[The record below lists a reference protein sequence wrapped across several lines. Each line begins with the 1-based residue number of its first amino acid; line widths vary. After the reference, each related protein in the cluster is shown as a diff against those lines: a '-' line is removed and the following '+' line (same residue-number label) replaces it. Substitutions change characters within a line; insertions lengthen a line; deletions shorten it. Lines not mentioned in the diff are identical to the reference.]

1 MGKYFGVAIVWMLS
15 GVSLAHAGDNDE
27 LLRSCMV
34 NAKSSCEAWVERALG
49 GEFPRG
55 LSTNETAELARGEK
69 YLLRGQIQILRGR
82 PMLAIDLNY
91 HPWLR
96 STARIVDPY
105 YRIEGD
111 IARFRRWD
119 GKVVELLAVADQA
132 IWAVD
137 GAPDRFRV
145 EIFLRAL
152 RDPMVRTTPVKSR

>member
-1 MGKYFGVAIVWMLS
+1 MMGKYFGVALFLVMS
-15 GVSLAHAGDNDE
+15 GLNSANSGDEE
-27 LLRSCMV
+27 LLRSCMM
-34 NAKSSCEAWVERALG
+34 NAKTNCDAWVNRALG

-82 PMLAIDLNY
+82 PFLAIDLSF

-96 STARIVDPY
+96 STARVVDPF

-111 IARFRRWD
+111 PARFRRWD
-119 GKVVELLAVADQA
+119 GRVVDLLVVADQA
-132 IWAVD
+132 IWAIE

-152 RDPMVRTTPVKSR
+152 REPMMRFAPATSR